1 MINEEWGELQKSVLY
16 LKTKSLSSQEN
27 ILFKQFTLA
36 GVFFTFPILS
46 CKNNST
52 LQLFQY

>member
-1 MINEEWGELQKSVLY
+1 M
-16 LKTKSLSSQEN
+16 
-27 ILFKQFTLA
+27 LFKQFTLA

-52 LQLFQY
+52 LQLFQLDRIFIFIVSKTSDLHLITIKK